1 MRNNTNMI
9 WQIRENPDGFIDFEP
24 VFNLM
29 NEELSQVGQ
38 SLLMI
43 CAGGYVM
50 QLNGYRSTLDV
61 DAFYETSKTIEA
73 IIRKVGDT
81 FGINKPDEL
90 WLNNSIANMNPK
102 PSDEHCELVYQFS
115 NLVIKAVSITYLIGM
130 KLASGREQDLLDVG
144 SILKNN
150 NNERPFELLSELA
163 GMKFDIDISGLL
175 DAYEKAHGMD
185 WLDEFYVNNQD
196 ELRKHF

>member
-1 MRNNTNMI
+1 
-9 WQIRENPDGFIDFEP
+9 
-24 VFNLM
+24 M

-38 SLLMI
+38 TLLLI

-50 QLNGYRSTLDV
+50 QLNGYRGTLDV
-61 DAFYETSKTIEA
+61 DAFYESSKTVEA

-90 WLNNSIANMNPK
+90 WLNNSIANMNPR

-115 NLVIKAVSITYLIGM
+115 NLAVKAVSITYLMGM
-130 KLASGREQDLLDVG
+130 KLASGREQDLMDVG
-144 SILKNN
+144 DILKKTK
-150 NNERPFELLSELA
+150 NEKPFDLLSELV
-163 GMKFDIDISGLL
+163 GMRFDIDISSLL

-185 WLDEFYVNNQD
+185 WLDEFYFINQD
-196 ELRKHF
+196 DLRRLF

>member
-1 MRNNTNMI
+1 MIRQSRNI
-9 WQIRENPDGFIDFEP
+9 LDSVIDFEP
-24 VFNLM
+24 VFKLM
-29 NEELSQVGQ
+29 NEELSQAGQ
-38 SLLMI
+38 TLLLI

-50 QLNGYRSTLDV
+50 QLNGYRGTLDV
-61 DAFYETSKTIEA
+61 DAFYDSSKTVEA

-90 WLNNSIANMNPK
+90 WLNNSIANMNPR

-115 NLVIKAVSITYLIGM
+115 NLVVKAVSITYLMGM
-130 KLASGREQDLLDVG
+130 KLASGREQDLMDVG
-144 SILKNN
+144 DILKKTK
-150 NNERPFELLSELA
+150 NEKPFELLSELV
-163 GMKFDIDISGLL
+163 GMRFDIDISGLL

-196 ELRKHF
+196 DLRRLF

>member
-1 MRNNTNMI
+1 MMSQNQKNLDSI
-9 WQIRENPDGFIDFEP
+9 IDFEP
-24 VFNLM
+24 VFKLM

-38 SLLMI
+38 TLLLI

-50 QLNGYRSTLDV
+50 QLNGYRGTLDV
-61 DAFYETSKTIEA
+61 DAFYESSITIEA

-90 WLNNSIANMNPK
+90 WLNNSVASMNPR
-102 PSDEHCELVYQFS
+102 PFDEHCELVYQFS
-115 NLVIKAVSITYLIGM
+115 NLLVKAVSITYLMGM
-130 KLASGREQDLLDVG
+130 KLASGREQDLMDVG
-144 SILKNN
+144 DILKKNR
-150 NNERPFELLSELA
+150 NEKPFELLSELV
-163 GMKFDIDISGLL
+163 GMRFDIDISGLL

-196 ELRKHF
+196 YLRELF